1 MVLCH
6 SPSGEWDVRAW
17 RLEAIQRWR
26 LSQISH
32 GWTEILLRLAVCWPP
47 PHQKAMHWCRLPWE
61 VVEALPLELFE
72 KWDLWH
78 WGMWFS
84 AVTGVG

>member
-1 MVLCH
+1 MGCQGMEVGGH
-6 SPSGEWDVRAW
+6 SVM
-17 RLEAIQRWR
+17 EAIPDLTWMDV
-26 LSQISH
+26 
-32 GWTEILLRLAVCWPP
+32 LLRLAVCWPP